1 MDLIECGYQIYLF
14 TTVTYFN
21 LLKTQR
27 LQIGHMIASDTQR
40 DKFRRNIEHDEQC
53 SMKGI

>member
-40 DKFRRNIEHDEQC
+40 DKFRRNIEYD
-53 SMKGI
+53 